1 MPQVYDAFGRVPGHV
16 PPSMPVR
23 YWDRGLLAGLTVFLL
38 TYPALLALAWWLPG
52 ALLMRYTDALSGTLA
67 TALHWLTLGMT
78 FDAPAAEFLRV
89 AAVHDPVQTAMRA
102 GLALMLASA
111 VAGWVMVR
119 ALVPQKNEW
128 HVKGPQLLEGREAL
142 REAASRSLPPAGRRD
157 DPLHL
162 ALHPALVLPKRHWSR
177 HLWIYGSV
185 GSGKTVILMPLVE
198 QLVARDMKAFIY
210 DVKGDFTSRFRRPL
224 IVSPFDRRSVA
235 WDVGRDVRTSTQA
248 AAFAASI
255 IPEAEGSG
263 KFWSLAA
270 QQVLTGA
277 VCALQR
283 RHGDTWGWAKLA
295 AMKNLGAKGLVPV
308 LQHHAPSAATLI
320 ASEESQT
327 TASIMATLMGY
338 TRVID
343 DLAQAWPEPG
353 GKAFSLTD
361 WIRDDYAGRKQVIV
375 QAGPDPQL
383 TRAYINAMINTAIP
397 SIVSPALPDN
407 ESGRCLAF
415 VLDELPSLGR
425 LQFGPLVDKG
435 RSKGV
440 VVIGAMQDKAQLRD
454 VYGPNQSESL
464 LSMVGTHVVCQVQAS
479 ETRDQLAAMLGKHKV
494 AWRTHDDNATVHEES
509 RQLVASGQLTDDL
522 GFRKGKTFGPEGWGI
537 RAVVQMGG
545 DPLLLDFPGRSYP
558 QRRRPQVLADWA
570 TPQPQLSDY
579 ATPLTVS
586 PATQLAPEPDVRAVL
601 TMSMDEVRAHLD
613 RVYGAA

>member
-1 MPQVYDAFGRVPGHV
+1 MPRVYEAFGRVPGHV

-23 YWDRGLLAGLTVFLL
+23 YWDRGLLAGAAVFSV

-52 ALLMRYTDALSGTLA
+52 ALLMRYADALTGSLA

-78 FDAPAAEFLRV
+78 FDGPAADFLRV
-89 AAVHDPVQTAMRA
+89 ASVHDPVQTAVRV
-102 GLALMLASA
+102 GLAFMIASA
-111 VAGWVMVR
+111 VAGWIMAR
-119 ALVPQKNEW
+119 ALAPQKNEW
-128 HVKGPQLLEGREAL
+128 HVKGPRLLEGKEAL
-142 REAASRSLPPAGRRD
+142 REAARRSLPPAERSD
-157 DPLHL
+157 DPFHL

-177 HLWIYGSV
+177 HVWIYGSV

-198 QLVARDMKAFIY
+198 QLVTRDIKAFIY
-210 DVKGDFTSRFRRPL
+210 DVKGDFTSRFRRPV
-224 IVSPFDRRSVA
+224 IVSPFDRRSAA
-235 WDVGRDVRTSTQA
+235 WDVGRDVRTPTQA

-255 IPEAEGSG
+255 IPEADGGG

-270 QQVLTGA
+270 QQVLNGA
-277 VCALQR
+277 VLALQR
-283 RHGDTWGWAKLA
+283 RHGEAWGWANLA
-295 AMKNLGAKGLVPV
+295 ALKNKGAKGLASV
-308 LQHHAPSAATLI
+308 LRQHSPGAATLI
-320 ASEESQT
+320 ESEESQT

-338 TRVID
+338 TRIID
-343 DLAQAWPEPG
+343 DLALAWPEPG
-353 GKAFSLTD
+353 VSAFSLTD

-383 TRAYINAMINTAIP
+383 TRAYINAMINTVVP
-397 SIVSPALPDN
+397 SIVAPLLPDN

-440 VVIGAMQDKAQLRD
+440 VVIGAMQDKAQLRE
-454 VYGPNQSESL
+454 VYGQNQSESL

-494 AWRTHDDNATVHEES
+494 AWCTHDDNATVHEES
-509 RQLVASGQLTDDL
+509 RQLVASAQLTDDL
-522 GFRKGKTFGPEGWGI
+522 GFRKGKSFGPERWGI
-537 RAVVQMGG
+537 RAIVQMGG

-570 TPQPQLSDY
+570 RPQPKLSDY
-579 ATPLTVS
+579 AAPLTVS
-586 PATQLAPEPDVRAVL
+586 PAPPLAPEPDVRAVL

-613 RVYGAA
+613 RVYGTA